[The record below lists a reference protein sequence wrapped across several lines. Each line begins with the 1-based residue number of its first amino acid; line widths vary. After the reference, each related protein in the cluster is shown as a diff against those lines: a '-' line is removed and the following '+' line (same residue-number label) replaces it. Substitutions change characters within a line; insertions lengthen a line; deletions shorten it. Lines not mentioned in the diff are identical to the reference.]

1 MANYICDTRDTAPAL
16 NVVNVKAEVELKAG
30 DVVAINT
37 LVNDLENREVYAATV
52 PAEGDIRYAIIVN
65 QGFEELPDGRRPEGQ
80 PNFTS
85 WTFKAGTILHAVI
98 LGYAPIPF
106 VISKVQIDGT
116 PEVGKY
122 LVPEAGQTKLK
133 VAAAAGDVATLAI
146 EKVDVEVPMGGMFGM
161 AVENCVYATIL

>member
-65 QGFEELPDGRRPEGQ
+65 QGFEELDD
-80 PNFTS
+80 
-85 WTFKAGTILHAVI
+85 GTINIFEEPNEENVKKEFGSDLSEKSLSQIINYYKYRKIGYSEFLKWLNDEGSVNGAYFHFEIPYEYNHFEI
-98 LGYAPIPF
+98 LDDA
-106 VISKVQIDGT
+106 S
-116 PEVGKY
+116 
-122 LVPEAGQTKLK
+122 
-133 VAAAAGDVATLAI
+133 
-146 EKVDVEVPMGGMFGM
+146 
-161 AVENCVYATIL
+161 